1 MFSDLVAIITFTGIY
16 AMVALGLNIQWGMT
30 GLINL
35 GQVAFFAVGSYTAGL
50 ALLAGAP
57 FFVALIAAAFLA
69 GAFGIIVA
77 LLTPRL
83 REDYLA
89 IVTLGVSEVVR
100 LVLLNENWIANGP
113 NGIGG
118 IPQPL
123 FVRFHNHYDMV
134 FAEITIFVVLILLM
148 ISLRIARFPL
158 GRVFQSIREDELV
171 VDSIGKSSFR
181 FKVEA
186 FAIGA
191 VFAGIGGAFYAIYLT
206 YISPDMFTAQV
217 SVYVLAAVL
226 ISTRGSSIGAIGGIT
241 IVAFLLEGTRLLK
254 DYITFVDGVELAA
267 LRLIVLGAGLMAVV
281 LVRFSRTTGVGS

>member
-1 MFSDLVAIITFTGIY
+1 MFSYLVAIITFTGIY

-35 GQVAFFAVGSYTAGL
+35 GQVAFFAVGAYTAGL
-50 ALLAGAP
+50 ALLAGVP
-57 FFVALIAAAFLA
+57 FAAAVAAAACLA
-69 GAFGIIVA
+69 GALGIAVA

-83 REDYLA
+83 RELYLS
-89 IVTLGVSEVVR
+89 IVRLGVSEIVR
-100 LVLLNENWIANGP
+100 IILLNDNWIANGP

-123 FVRFHNHYDMV
+123 FARFHGEYGMF
-134 FAEITIFVVLILLM
+134 FAGLTIFVVAILLWL
-148 ISLRIARFPL
+148 SLRLARFPL
-158 GRVFQSIREDELV
+158 GRIFRAIREDEVV
-171 VDSIGKSSFR
+171 VDAVGKSSVL

-191 VFAGIGGAFYAIYLT
+191 IFAGIGGAFYAVYLT

-226 ISTRGSSIGAIGGIT
+226 ISARGSSVGTIGGIAL
-241 IVAFLLEGTRLLK
+241 VAFLIEGTRLLK
-254 DYITFVDGVELAA
+254 DYITFIDGVELAA
-267 LRLIVLGAGLMAVV
+267 ARLITLGAALMAVV
-281 LVRFSRTTGVGS
+281 LVRYRRSVELRS